1 MKQGKIKIEEIIVVE
16 GRDDTAAI
24 KRAVTAQTIETH
36 GFGMNEE
43 MWRRIDRAYKSC
55 GVVLFTDPDRAGENI
70 RRKIK
75 ERYPLCKEAFL
86 PRREAV
92 KKGNLGIENAA
103 PEAIVEALLK
113 TRSIKSAGLPDE
125 DAEEKGERLSDED
138 AEEKSA
144 GLFTVRDMDSNGLS
158 SGKGSRKKREK
169 IGEMLG
175 IGYGNAKTFLS
186 KLNGYGVTREEFYG
200 AVQSIGDTRDKE

>member
-24 KRAVTAQTIETH
+24 NRAVTAQTIETH

-43 MWRRIDRAYKSC
+43 MWKQIDRAYKSY

-125 DAEEKGERLSDED
+125 DAEEKGERL
-138 AEEKSA
+138 
-144 GLFTVRDMDSNGLS
+144 FTVRDMDLNGLS

>member
-43 MWRRIDRAYKSC
+43 MWKRIDRAYKSC

-125 DAEEKGERLSDED
+125 DAEEK
-138 AEEKSA
+138 SA

>member
-1 MKQGKIKIEEIIVVE
+1 MKQDKIKIEEIIVIE

-43 MWRRIDRAYKSC
+43 MWKRIDRAYKSC

-113 TRSIKSAGLPDE
+113 TRSTKSAGLPDE
-125 DAEEKGERLSDED
+125 DAEEKGTR
-138 AEEKSA
+138 
-144 GLFTVRDMDSNGLS
+144 LFTVRDMDSNGLS

>member
-43 MWRRIDRAYKSC
+43 MWKRIDRAYKSC

-103 PEAIVEALLK
+103 PEAIVKALLK

-125 DAEEKGERLSDED
+125 DAEEKGERL
-138 AEEKSA
+138 
-144 GLFTVRDMDSNGLS
+144 FTVRDMDLNGLS

>member
-125 DAEEKGERLSDED
+125 DAEEKGERL
-138 AEEKSA
+138 
-144 GLFTVRDMDSNGLS
+144 FTVRDMDSNGLS

>member
-43 MWRRIDRAYKSC
+43 MWKRIDRAYKSC

-92 KKGNLGIENAA
+92 KKGNLGIENAT

-113 TRSIKSAGLPDE
+113 TRSIKSAGLP
-125 DAEEKGERLSDED
+125 DED

>member
-43 MWRRIDRAYKSC
+43 MWKRIDRAYKSC
-55 GVVLFTDPDRAGENI
+55 GVVLFTDPNRAGENI

-125 DAEEKGERLSDED
+125 DAEEKGERL
-138 AEEKSA
+138 
-144 GLFTVRDMDSNGLS
+144 FTVRDMDLNGLS

>member
-1 MKQGKIKIEEIIVVE
+1 MSS
-16 GRDDTAAI
+16 D
-24 KRAVTAQTIETH
+24 
-36 GFGMNEE
+36 
-43 MWRRIDRAYKSC
+43 
-55 GVVLFTDPDRAGENI
+55 L
-70 RRKIK
+70 IK

-125 DAEEKGERLSDED
+125 DAEEKGERL
-138 AEEKSA
+138 
-144 GLFTVRDMDSNGLS
+144 FTVRDMDLNGLS

-186 KLNGYGVTREEFYG
+186 KLNGYRVTREEFYG

>member
-43 MWRRIDRAYKSC
+43 MWKRIDRAYKSC

-75 ERYPLCKEAFL
+75 ERYPLCKEAFR

-125 DAEEKGERLSDED
+125 DAEEKGERL
-138 AEEKSA
+138 
-144 GLFTVRDMDSNGLS
+144 FTVRDMDLNGLS

>member
-43 MWRRIDRAYKSC
+43 MWKRIDRAYKSC

-125 DAEEKGERLSDED
+125 DAEEKGAR
-138 AEEKSA
+138 
-144 GLFTVRDMDSNGLS
+144 LFTVRDMDSNGLS

>member
-43 MWRRIDRAYKSC
+43 MWKRIDRAYKSC

-125 DAEEKGERLSDED
+125 DAEEKGERL
-138 AEEKSA
+138 
-144 GLFTVRDMDSNGLS
+144 FTVRDMDLNGLS

>member
-1 MKQGKIKIEEIIVVE
+1 MKQDKIKIEEIIVVE

-43 MWRRIDRAYKSC
+43 MWKRIDRAYKSC

-125 DAEEKGERLSDED
+125 DAEEKGERL
-138 AEEKSA
+138 
-144 GLFTVRDMDSNGLS
+144 FTVRDMDLNGLS

-200 AVQSIGDTRDKE
+200 VVQSIGDTRDKE

>member
-43 MWRRIDRAYKSC
+43 MWKRIDRAYKSC

-125 DAEEKGERLSDED
+125 DAEEKGERL
-138 AEEKSA
+138 
-144 GLFTVRDMDSNGLS
+144 FTVRDMDLNGLS
-158 SGKGSRKKREK
+158 SGKGSKKKREK

>member
-43 MWRRIDRAYKSC
+43 MWKRIDRAYKSC

-113 TRSIKSAGLPDE
+113 TRSTKSAGLPDE
-125 DAEEKGERLSDED
+125 DAEEKGAR
-138 AEEKSA
+138 
-144 GLFTVRDMDSNGLS
+144 LFTVRDMDSNGLS
-158 SGKGSRKKREK
+158 SGKGSKKKREK